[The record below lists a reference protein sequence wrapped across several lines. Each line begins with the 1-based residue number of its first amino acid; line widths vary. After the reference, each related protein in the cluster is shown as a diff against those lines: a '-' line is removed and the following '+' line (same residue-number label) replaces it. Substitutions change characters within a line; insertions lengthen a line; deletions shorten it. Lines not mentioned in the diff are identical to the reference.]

1 MKTNWKFAI
10 MAFAALALIGCE
22 PKNPVEDNDGEGEG
36 EKTFVSPISAEDGS
50 VADWDALPAAKVA
63 SCVGSPDAVESAL
76 TSLKVFSDQL
86 YINIL
91 VEFDEAQIV
100 DREWTPFHVY
110 FDADNDDATGGFGDQ
125 WLDAD
130 AEVMLET
137 AIFSAGAGNNY
148 DPAVFKWWGE
158 AGGTGWLWTDPSVT
172 HDGTDFWGAIVG
184 EGQGGIGKSQV
195 IGNKIEIQLLR
206 ELIPFPFAET
216 FGIGV
221 DIQQSWSSVGVLPNA
236 AADATTGAKVLA
248 EKLKVTT
255 DQTFYGE

>member
-1 MKTNWKFAI
+1 MKMNWKFAI
-10 MAFAALALIGCE
+10 MAFAALALVGCE
-22 PKNPVEDNDGEGEG
+22 KDPVINGDDEEEEKVFASLVSTADN
-36 EKTFVSPISAEDGS
+36 S
-50 VADWDALPAAKVA
+50 VAEWDNLPTEYVA
-63 SCVGSPDAVESAL
+63 VSVGSPDAVEAAL
-76 TSLKVFSDQL
+76 TSLKVYNDQMYL
-86 YINIL
+86 NIL
-91 VEFDEAQIV
+91 VEFDEAQIT

-110 FDADNDDATGGFGDQ
+110 LDADNSDETGGFGDQ

-137 AIFSAGAGNNY
+137 AIFSAGVGNNY

-158 AGGTGWLWTDPSVT
+158 VGGTGWNWTDPDVT
-172 HDGTDFWGAIVG
+172 HDGTDFWGAVIG
-184 EGQGGIGKSQV
+184 EGQGGIGTSQV
-195 IGNKIEIQLLR
+195 VGNKIEIQLLR

-221 DIQQSWSSVGVLPNA
+221 DIQQAWSSVGILPNA

-255 DQTFYGE
+255 DPTFYEAE